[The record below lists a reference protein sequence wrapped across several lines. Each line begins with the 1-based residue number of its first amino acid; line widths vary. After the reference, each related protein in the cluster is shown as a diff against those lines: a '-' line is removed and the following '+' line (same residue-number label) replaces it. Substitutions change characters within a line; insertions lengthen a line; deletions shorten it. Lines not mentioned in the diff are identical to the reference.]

1 MPITLGYLRLYL
13 SAGASA
19 KDKLSG
25 DLTEIKLRAFK
36 VQTRIERQNYCTS
49 KVKAK
54 LIISQRDQQFM
65 QNQPIKLSF
74 LSYFH

>member
-13 SAGASA
+13 STGASV

-25 DLTEIKLRAFK
+25 DLTEIKLQAFK
-36 VQTRIERQNYCTS
+36 VQKRIERQNYCTS

-54 LIISQRDQQFM
+54 LTISRTDQQFM
-65 QNQPIKLSF
+65 RN
-74 LSYFH
+74 